1 MIIQTID
8 RLAQAA
14 FRCEWEDITD
24 SRLKLNF
31 DVIIKHFDLSGQ
43 FCLMHWQAKP
53 KFLRR
58 WGIYDS
64 VSDRYHSS
72 EHDQIRFSEGLS
84 MQTLQL
90 DEALVSTVPTA
101 VIYYPGAKAILS
113 DDGLINIVSK

>member
-1 MIIQTID
+1 MIIQTIE
-8 RLAQAA
+8 RLAEGA
-14 FRCEWEDITD
+14 FRCEWQDIPD

-53 KFLRR
+53 KYLRR

-64 VSDRYHSS
+64 VSDRYHSMD
-72 EHDQIRFSEGLS
+72 HDKIRFSSGLT

-90 DEALVSTVPTA
+90 DESLVSTVPTA

-113 DDGLINIVSK
+113 DDGLINIVIE